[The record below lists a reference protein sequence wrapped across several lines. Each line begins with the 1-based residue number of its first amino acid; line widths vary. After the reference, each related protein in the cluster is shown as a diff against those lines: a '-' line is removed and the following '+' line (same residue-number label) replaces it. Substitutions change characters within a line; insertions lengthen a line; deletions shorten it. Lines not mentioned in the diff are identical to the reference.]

1 MHDRPSL
8 RLPARRAT
16 FQPGEEAAFHLS
28 SASLGRAE
36 AALLRVRCADPD
48 PAGPGLRFEQP
59 GCPLDGPVALRH
71 QPLRPGS
78 CAVVPDAPALRRAGP
93 QTILSR
99 WRDDAREG
107 WRLGL
112 DAEGRLEFVVG
123 AAGQVWR
130 AVAPVALLEREWVFV
145 GGTIDPASGCISV
158 TQSSLDP
165 QAGRD
170 RSATASAAGPRG
182 IAWPDATALVIGA
195 HAQEAGDEPRTA
207 GHLDGK
213 VDRPRLHT
221 SAMDADALRALCETI
236 NPNPANPDLLA
247 AWDFSRDIPTETVS
261 DISINRLD
269 GTLRQMPARAMTGA
283 NWDGR
288 TAQWTE
294 APWQYGAIHFHS
306 DDMADAGW
314 TSDLRLTIPLEWRSG
329 FYILRLRARE
339 GTDDP
344 VESFV
349 AFFVR
354 APLGRATAP
363 VAFVA
368 STATFLTYA
377 NSALRLDQVHAESM
391 LEGLITLSRDDVY
404 LQEHRVAPRVFQ
416 PADARRVRRLPA
428 RRRARARSPSGEPSG
443 LWRSSGRSPQRL
455 VGVGF
460 AAQVFDHSSPYRWL
474 DGAQDPR
481 VAWLVDGLD
490 LAAPL
495 GDFGLRGGAGGGP
508 GRAHARLAAR
518 PRVAR
523 DRGPARLRRHPHAGG
538 AAHAAPRRHGRP
550 ERARASRPRLL
561 PDGAGRP
568 VFSTGSIAWACA
580 LSHAGYDNP
589 VSRVTG
595 NVLRRFLDPAP
606 FEGFPA

>member
-1 MHDRPSL
+1 M
-8 RLPARRAT
+8 
-16 FQPGEEAAFHLS
+16 
-28 SASLGRAE
+28 
-36 AALLRVRCADPD
+36 RCADPD

-145 GGTIDPASGCISV
+145 GRTIDPASGCISV

-213 VDRPRLHT
+213 VDRPCLHT

-294 APWQYGAIHFHS
+294 APWQYGAIQFHS

-329 FYILRLRARE
+329 FYTLRLRARE

-368 STATFLTYA
+368 STVTFLTYA

-404 LQEHRVAPRVFQ
+404 LQEHRVEPRVFQ

-428 RRRARARSPSGEPSG
+428 RRRARARSPSRASPPACGAATAGRRSAWPASGSRPRCSRIPARTAGSTVPGTRASHGWSRDSTSRRRSAISGCAAGLEVDRVEPTLG
-443 LWRSSGRSPQRL
+443 SPPDLVWLATADRL
-455 VGVGF
+455 GYGGIPTLEELRTLHRGVMGGQN
-460 AAQVFDHSSPYRWL
+460 A
-474 DGAQDPR
+474 R
-481 VAWLVDGLD
+481 VRAD
-490 LAAPL
+490 LAFFPTA
-495 GDFGLRGGAGGGP
+495 RGGP
-508 GRAHARLAAR
+508 CSRPARS
-518 PRVAR
+518 
-523 DRGPARLRRHPHAGG
+523 RGPARCHTRATITRS
-538 AAHAAPRRHGRP
+538 AA
-550 ERARASRPRLL
+550 
-561 PDGAGRP
+561 
-568 VFSTGSIAWACA
+568 
-580 LSHAGYDNP
+580 
-589 VSRVTG
+589 
-595 NVLRRFLDPAP
+595 
-606 FEGFPA
+606 